1 MSFSVGLAAF
11 RLLVSIGWEA
21 AERAVPQVVRFDLDV
36 TLPVEPRAG
45 LTDELRDTVD
55 YGQLAETIRTVANQ
69 GPYRLLERLALAVR
83 EAIRLQLPPDA
94 RYTLRVTKEH
104 PPIPN
109 LEGGAS
115 VTITG

>member
-1 MSFSVGLAAF
+1 MSFAVELSAF
-11 RLLVSIGWEA
+11 RLPVSIGWEA
-21 AERAVPQVVRFDLDV
+21 EERSVPQTVRFDLQV
-36 TLPVEPRAG
+36 TLAREPAAG
-45 LTDELRDTVD
+45 LTDELSETVD

-83 EAIRLQLPPDA
+83 EAVRFRLPPDA
-94 RYTLRVTKEH
+94 RFTLRVTKEH